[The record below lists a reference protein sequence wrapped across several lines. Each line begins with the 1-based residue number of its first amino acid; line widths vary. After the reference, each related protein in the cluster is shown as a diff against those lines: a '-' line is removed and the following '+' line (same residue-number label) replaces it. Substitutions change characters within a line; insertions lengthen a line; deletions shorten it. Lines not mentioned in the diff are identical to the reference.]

1 MSEHQ
6 QDWET
11 QRERLSAFLDGEL
24 PTAERAALEAH
35 LTGCA
40 RCAAELGELRQVV
53 GILRA
58 LPAARVPRSFTLP
71 AAVPHGAPDS
81 PPISAT
87 PISATPISATPISAT
102 PISATP
108 TAPTPLHDPARSRV
122 AAGRAP
128 WTGAAQWLG
137 GLATA
142 AGLTILLAGALA
154 GMPRAREASSGAA
167 LAPASSTAHS
177 TTFGG
182 VAAPTD
188 APDRSL
194 GGVART
200 PAAQTGAGSPAP
212 QTSQDTPTV
221 APRATP
227 PPVVSV
233 PGTLGTEPPIWP
245 ITGGGLLI
253 GGVVVF
259 VVGRRAASSH

>member
-87 PISATPISATPISAT
+87 P
-102 PISATP
+102 
-108 TAPTPLHDPARSRV
+108 TAPTPLHGPARSRV

>member
-87 PISATPISATPISAT
+87 PISATPISATP
-102 PISATP
+102 

-122 AAGRAP
+122 AAGSAP

-188 APDRSL
+188 APDRAL